1 MQRLVHITSAA
12 LLCAAVAGV
21 PAAQSSKPDQKM
33 HTIVGCLVQGLPSS
47 TTKTDDFFVRTPT
60 VAIPA
65 GSSVAVGKPGSTSTA
80 TSAGTPL
87 PDSFYR
93 VTGLAMSQLKPHVGH
108 RVELQGHLDST
119 PSTSTKATTTP
130 NPEGGGTTRTD
141 TRIEV
146 AGVLHATTVKMVD
159 TNCR

>member
-1 MQRLVHITSAA
+1 MRFLVHLTSAA
-12 LLCAAVAGV
+12 LLSTAFSTV
-21 PAAQSSKPDQKM
+21 PAAQTKPDQKL

-47 TTKTDDFFVRTPT
+47 AQKTDDFFVRTPT

-65 GSSVAVGKPGSTSTA
+65 GTSVAVGTPGTTSTVA
-80 TSAGTPL
+80 SAGTPL

-93 VTGLAMSQLKPHVGH
+93 VTGLDAKQLKPHVGH

-119 PSTSTKATTTP
+119 PETSTKATTTP
-130 NPEGGGTTRTD
+130 DPGGGGTTRGE

-146 AGVLHATTVKMVD
+146 AGVLHGTAFKMVD
-159 TNCR
+159 ANCR